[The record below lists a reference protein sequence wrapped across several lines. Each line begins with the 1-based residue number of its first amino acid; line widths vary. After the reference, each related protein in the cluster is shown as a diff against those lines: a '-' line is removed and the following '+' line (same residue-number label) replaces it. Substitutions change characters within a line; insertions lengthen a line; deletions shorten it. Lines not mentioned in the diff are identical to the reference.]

1 MCPQWSQGNKMHV
14 LASYNMHGDNINDVA
29 SYYNFTQKETR
40 RIYKIL
46 MDEDPENFEGWKIEP
61 G

>member
-1 MCPQWSQGNKMHV
+1 MHV